1 MAAKGNFFFDKV
13 MPMVYGIGAAVVIVG
28 ALFKIRHLPG
38 ADLMLTV
45 GLLTEAAI
53 FFLSSFQP
61 HNAVKEH
68 DWSLVYPEL
77 SEGYDPSTNDNRFR
91 DKTPAPNGLTGKL
104 DDMLK
109 NANVTPEALT
119 NLGQGLN
126 RLSATTAQ
134 LGQLG
139 DATNATD
146 EYTKKVR
153 TAAQSLE
160 RINES
165 YANTVEAVSAMSNAT
180 GDAKE
185 YHMQV
190 QNVTKNLGALNAVYE
205 MELQDANTHLKSMN
219 QFYGT
224 LGKAMEN
231 MVQAGK
237 DTESM
242 QAQVAD
248 LTGNLT
254 SLNRVYGNML
264 NAMRAGAAS

>member
-1 MAAKGNFFFDKV
+1 MAANRSFLYDTL
-13 MPMVYGIGAAVVIVG
+13 MPKIYGLGAAVVIIG
-28 ALFKIRHLPG
+28 ALFKIEHWAG
-38 ADLMLTV
+38 ADTMLII
-45 GLLTEAAI
+45 GLGTEAVI
-53 FFLSSFQP
+53 FALSAFQP
-61 HNAVKEH
+61 QSHEP
-68 DWSLVYPEL
+68 DWALVYPEL
-77 SEGYDPSTNDNRFR
+77 NEGYDPSTGNKLPDNNA
-91 DKTPAPNGLTGKL
+91 KGLTMKL

-126 RLSATTAQ
+126 RLSTTTSQMSQ
-134 LGQLG
+134 LGE
-139 DATNATD
+139 AANVTD

-153 TAAQSLE
+153 SAADSLDK
-160 RINES
+160 INVA
-165 YANTVEAVSAMSNAT
+165 YGNTVEAITAMSGAT
-180 GDAKE
+180 ADAKE

-224 LGKAMEN
+224 LSHAMEN
-231 MVQAGK
+231 MTQAGK
-237 DTESM
+237 DTE
-242 QAQVAD
+242 QFQKQVAD

-264 NAMRAGAAS
+264 NAMRAPAQA

>member
-1 MAAKGNFFFDKV
+1 MAVKKNFLYDTL
-13 MPMVYGIGAAVVIVG
+13 MPKVYGIGAAVVIVG
-28 ALFKIRHLPG
+28 ALFKIQHLPG
-38 ADLMLTV
+38 AGPMLSV
-45 GLLTEAAI
+45 GLLTEAVI
-53 FFLSSFQP
+53 FFLSAFQP
-61 HNAVKEH
+61 HQAET
-68 DWSLVYPEL
+68 DWALVYPEL

-91 DKTPAPNGLTGKL
+91 EKTPAPNGLTGKL

-139 DATNATD
+139 EATNVTD
-146 EYTKKVR
+146 EYTKRVR

-185 YHMQV
+185 YHLQV

-237 DTESM
+237 DTENL
-242 QAQVAD
+242 QHQVAD
-248 LTGNLT
+248 LTGNLS

-264 NAMRAGAAS
+264 NAMRAGAA

>member
-1 MAAKGNFFFDKV
+1 MAAKGNFFFDRI
-13 MPMVYGIGAAVVIVG
+13 MPMIYGLGAAVVIVG

-53 FFLSSFQP
+53 FALSAFQP
-61 HNAVKEH
+61 VSKEP
-68 DWSLVYPEL
+68 DWGLVYPEL
-77 SEGYDPSTNDNRFR
+77 SEGYDPSTGNNSFAEQSNS
-91 DKTPAPNGLTGKL
+91 KGLTKKL

-109 NANVTPEALT
+109 DANVTPEAIA

-126 RLSATTAQ
+126 RLSATTSQ
-134 LGQLG
+134 LTQLG

-153 TAAQSLE
+153 TAANSLE
-160 RINES
+160 RINEAYS
-165 YANTVEAVSAMSNAT
+165 NTVEAVTAMSGAT
-180 GDAKE
+180 ADAKE

-224 LGKAMEN
+224 LSQAMTN
-231 MVQAGK
+231 MANAGK
-237 DTESM
+237 DTE
-242 QAQVAD
+242 QFQKQVAE

-264 NAMRAGAAS
+264 NAMRAGS

>member
-1 MAAKGNFFFDKV
+1 MAVKKNFLYDDV
-13 MPMVYGIGAAVVIVG
+13 MPKVYGIGAAVVIIG
-28 ALFKIRHLPG
+28 ALFKILHWKG
-38 ADLMLTV
+38 ADVMLMV
-45 GLLTEAAI
+45 GLGTEALI
-53 FFLSSFQP
+53 FFLSAFQP
-61 HNAVKEH
+61 HQAET

-77 SEGYDPSTNDNRFR
+77 SEGYDPTTNDNRFR
-91 DKTPAPNGLTGKL
+91 DRAPAPNGLTGKL

-139 DATNATD
+139 EATNVTE
-146 EYTKKVR
+146 EYTQKVR
-153 TAAQSLE
+153 TAAQSLDG
-160 RINES
+160 INKAYS
-165 YANTVEAVSAMSNAT
+165 NTVDAITSLANAT

-185 YHMQV
+185 YHLQV

-237 DTESM
+237 DTESL
-242 QAQVAD
+242 QHQVAD
-248 LTGNLT
+248 LTGNLA

>member
-1 MAAKGNFFFDKV
+1 MAVKKNFLYDDV
-13 MPMVYGIGAAVVIVG
+13 MPKVYGIGAAVVIIG
-28 ALFKIRHLPG
+28 ALFKILHWKG
-38 ADLMLTV
+38 ADVMLMV
-45 GLLTEAAI
+45 GLGTEAVI
-53 FFLSSFQP
+53 FFLSAFQP
-61 HNAVKEH
+61 HQAET

-77 SEGYDPSTNDNRFR
+77 GEGYDPSTNDNRFR
-91 DKTPAPNGLTGKL
+91 EKAPQPNGLTGKL

-126 RLSATTAQ
+126 RLSTTTSQ
-134 LGQLG
+134 LAQLG

-146 EYTKKVR
+146 EYTQKVR

-185 YHMQV
+185 YHLQV

-237 DTESM
+237 DTENM
-242 QAQVAD
+242 QGQVAA
-248 LTGNLT
+248 LTTNLS

-264 NAMRAGAAS
+264 NAMRAGATS

>member
-1 MAAKGNFFFDKV
+1 MAVKKNFLYDTL
-13 MPMVYGIGAAVVIVG
+13 MPKIYGIGAAVVIVG
-28 ALFKIRHLPG
+28 ALFKIQHLPG
-38 ADLMLTV
+38 AGPMLTV
-45 GLLTEAAI
+45 GLLTEAVI
-53 FFLSSFQP
+53 FFLSAFQP
-61 HNAVKEH
+61 HQAET
-68 DWSLVYPEL
+68 DWALVYPEL

-91 DKTPAPNGLTGKL
+91 EKTPAPNGLTGKL

-139 DATNATD
+139 EATNVTD
-146 EYTKKVR
+146 DYTKKVR
-153 TAAQSLE
+153 AAAQSLE

-185 YHMQV
+185 YHLQV

-231 MVQAGK
+231 MIQAGK
-237 DTESM
+237 DTENM
-242 QAQVAD
+242 QHQVAD
-248 LTGNLT
+248 LTTNLS

-264 NAMRAGAAS
+264 NAMRAGSAA

>member
-1 MAAKGNFFFDKV
+1 MAAQKSFLYDTL
-13 MPMVYGIGAAVVIVG
+13 MPKIYGIGAAVVIVG
-28 ALFKIRHLPG
+28 ALFKIEHWPY
-38 ADLMLTV
+38 ADFMLIV
-45 GLLTEAAI
+45 GLGTEAVI

-61 HNAVKEH
+61 QAHDH

-77 SEGYDPSTNDNRFR
+77 NEGYDPSTSGKLAENNS
-91 DKTPAPNGLTGKL
+91 KGLTMKL

-126 RLSATTAQ
+126 RLSTTTSQMAQ
-134 LGQLG
+134 LGE
-139 DATNATD
+139 ATNATD

-153 TAAQSLE
+153 SAADSLDK
-160 RINES
+160 INVA
-165 YANTVEAVSAMSNAT
+165 YGNTVEAITAMSNAT
-180 GDAKE
+180 SDAKE

-224 LGKAMEN
+224 LSQAMTN
-231 MVQAGK
+231 MTQAGK
-237 DTESM
+237 DTE
-242 QAQVAD
+242 QFQKQVAD

-264 NAMRAGAAS
+264 NAMRAPAQA

>member
-1 MAAKGNFFFDKV
+1 MAAKGNFFYDNV
-13 MPMVYGIGAAVVIVG
+13 MPKIYGIGAAVVIIG
-28 ALFKIRHLPG
+28 ALFKIIHLPG
-38 ADLMLTV
+38 ANEMLIV
-45 GLLTEAAI
+45 GLGTEALI
-53 FFLSSFQP
+53 FFLSAFQP
-61 HNAVKEH
+61 QPKDH

-77 SEGYDPSTNDNRFR
+77 SEGYDPSTGNPSFAEQPTG
-91 DKTPAPNGLTGKL
+91 KGLTKKL

-109 NANVTPEALT
+109 DANVTPEAIA

-139 DATNATD
+139 DATNVTD

-160 RINES
+160 RINEAYS
-165 YANTVEAVSAMSNAT
+165 NTVEAVTAMSSAT
-180 GDAKE
+180 ADAKE

-224 LGKAMEN
+224 LSQAMTN
-231 MVQAGK
+231 MTNAGK
-237 DTESM
+237 DTE
-242 QAQVAD
+242 QFQKQVSD

-264 NAMRAGAAS
+264 NAMRAGS

>member
-1 MAAKGNFFFDKV
+1 MAVKKNFLYDTL
-13 MPMVYGIGAAVVIVG
+13 MPKVYGIGAAVVIVG
-28 ALFKIRHLPG
+28 ALFKIQHLPG
-38 ADLMLTV
+38 AGPMLSV
-45 GLLTEAAI
+45 GLLTEAVI
-53 FFLSSFQP
+53 FFLSAFQP
-61 HNAVKEH
+61 HQAET
-68 DWSLVYPEL
+68 DWALVYLEL

-91 DKTPAPNGLTGKL
+91 EKTPAPNGLTGKL

-139 DATNATD
+139 EATNVTD
-146 EYTKKVR
+146 EYTKRVR

-185 YHMQV
+185 YHLQV

-237 DTESM
+237 DTENL
-242 QAQVAD
+242 QHQVAD
-248 LTGNLT
+248 LTGNLS

-264 NAMRAGAAS
+264 NAMRAGAA

>member
-1 MAAKGNFFFDKV
+1 MAAKGSFLYDTL
-13 MPMVYGIGAAVVIVG
+13 MPKIYGIGAAVVIIG
-28 ALFKIRHLPG
+28 ALFKIEHWKG
-38 ADLMLTV
+38 ADEMLIV
-45 GLLTEAAI
+45 GLGTEAII
-53 FFLSSFQP
+53 FFLSAFQP
-61 HNAVKEH
+61 QSKEH

-77 SEGYDPSTNDNRFR
+77 NEGYDPSTGNNAIESSNA
-91 DKTPAPNGLTGKL
+91 KGLTMKL

-126 RLSATTAQ
+126 RLSTTTSQLAQ
-134 LGQLG
+134 LGE
-139 DATNATD
+139 ATNVTD

-153 TAAQSLE
+153 TAADSLDK
-160 RINES
+160 INVA
-165 YANTVEAVSAMSNAT
+165 YGNTVEAISAMSNAT
-180 GDAKE
+180 SDAKE
-185 YHMQV
+185 YHLQV

-224 LGKAMEN
+224 LSNAMEN
-231 MVQAGK
+231 MTQAGK
-237 DTESM
+237 DTE
-242 QAQVAD
+242 QFQKQVAD

-264 NAMRAGAAS
+264 NAMRAPAQA

>member
-1 MAAKGNFFFDKV
+1 MAAKGNYFFDKI
-13 MPMVYGIGAAVVIVG
+13 MPMIYGIGAAVVIVG

-53 FFLSSFQP
+53 FFLSAFQP
-61 HNAVKEH
+61 TSREH

-77 SEGYDPSTNDNRFR
+77 SEGYDPSTGNASFAADQPTG
-91 DKTPAPNGLTGKL
+91 KGLTKKL

-109 NANVTPEALT
+109 DANVTPEAIA

-126 RLSATTAQ
+126 RLSTTSSQ
-134 LGQLG
+134 LSQLG

-153 TAAQSLE
+153 SAANSLE
-160 RINES
+160 RINEAYS
-165 YANTVEAVSAMSNAT
+165 NTVEAVTAMSSAT
-180 GDAKE
+180 ADAKE

-224 LGKAMEN
+224 LSQAMTN
-231 MVQAGK
+231 MTNAGK
-237 DTESM
+237 DTE
-242 QAQVAD
+242 QFQKQVSD

-264 NAMRAGAAS
+264 NAMRAPAI

>member
-1 MAAKGNFFFDKV
+1 
-13 MPMVYGIGAAVVIVG
+13 MPKVYGLGAAVVIIG
-28 ALFKIRHLPG
+28 ALFKIQHWEG
-38 ADLMLTV
+38 ADIMLIV
-45 GLLTEAAI
+45 GLGTEALI
-53 FFLSSFQP
+53 FALSAFQP
-61 HNAVKEH
+61 QAKEH

-77 SEGYDPSTNDNRFR
+77 SEGYDPSTGNSSFSTDNSA
-91 DKTPAPNGLTGKL
+91 KGLTMKL

-126 RLSATTAQ
+126 RLSTTTSQLSQ
-134 LGQLG
+134 LGE
-139 DATNATD
+139 ATNVTD

-153 TAAQSLE
+153 TAADSLDK
-160 RINES
+160 INVA
-165 YANTVEAVSAMSNAT
+165 YGNTVEAISAMSNAT
-180 GDAKE
+180 SDAKE

-224 LGKAMEN
+224 LSKAMDN
-231 MVQAGK
+231 MTQAGK
-237 DTESM
+237 DTE
-242 QAQVAD
+242 QFQKQVSD
-248 LTGNLT
+248 LTSNLT

-264 NAMRAGAAS
+264 NAMRAPIQA

>member
-1 MAAKGNFFFDKV
+1 MAAQKSFLYDTL
-13 MPMVYGIGAAVVIVG
+13 MPKIYGIGAAVVIVG
-28 ALFKIRHLPG
+28 ALFKIEHWKG
-38 ADLMLTV
+38 ADTMLIV
-45 GLLTEAAI
+45 GLGTEAVI
-53 FFLSSFQP
+53 FFLSAFQP
-61 HNAVKEH
+61 AAHEP

-77 SEGYDPSTNDNRFR
+77 NDGYDPSTGGTKAVEASNA
-91 DKTPAPNGLTGKL
+91 KGLTMKL

-119 NLGQGLN
+119 SLGQGLN
-126 RLSATTAQ
+126 RLSTTTSQLSQ
-134 LGQLG
+134 LGE
-139 DATNATD
+139 ATNVTD

-153 TAAQSLE
+153 SAADSLE
-160 RINES
+160 KINVAYS
-165 YANTVEAVSAMSNAT
+165 NTVDAISAMSNAT
-180 GDAKE
+180 SDAKE

-224 LGKAMEN
+224 LSKAMDN
-231 MVQAGK
+231 MTQAGK
-237 DTESM
+237 DTE
-242 QAQVAD
+242 QFQKQVSD

-264 NAMRAGAAS
+264 NAMRAPAQA

>member
-1 MAAKGNFFFDKV
+1 MAVKKNFLYDDV
-13 MPMVYGIGAAVVIVG
+13 MPKVYGIGAAVVIIG
-28 ALFKIRHLPG
+28 ALFKILHWKG
-38 ADLMLTV
+38 ADVMLMV
-45 GLLTEAAI
+45 GLGTEAVI
-53 FFLSSFQP
+53 FFLSAFQP
-61 HNAVKEH
+61 HQAET
-68 DWSLVYPEL
+68 DWGLVYPEL

-91 DKTPAPNGLTGKL
+91 DKAPQPNGLTGKL

-146 EYTKKVR
+146 EYTQKVR
-153 TAAQSLE
+153 TAAQSLDG
-160 RINES
+160 INKAYS
-165 YANTVEAVSAMSNAT
+165 NTVEAITSLSNAT

-185 YHMQV
+185 YHLQV

-231 MVQAGK
+231 MTQAGK
-237 DTESM
+237 DTESL
-242 QAQVAD
+242 QLQVAD
-248 LTGNLT
+248 LTGNLS

>member
-1 MAAKGNFFFDKV
+1 MAAQKSFLYDTL
-13 MPMVYGIGAAVVIVG
+13 MPKIYGIGAAVVIIG
-28 ALFKIRHLPG
+28 ALFKIEHWKG
-38 ADLMLTV
+38 ADEMLIV
-45 GLLTEAAI
+45 GLGTEAVI
-53 FFLSSFQP
+53 FFLSAFQP
-61 HNAVKEH
+61 QPHEH

-77 SEGYDPSTNDNRFR
+77 NEGYDSSTGGKQLGDNSA
-91 DKTPAPNGLTGKL
+91 KGLTMKL

-119 NLGQGLN
+119 SLGQGLN
-126 RLSATTAQ
+126 RLSTTTSQMSQ
-134 LGQLG
+134 LGE
-139 DATNATD
+139 AANVTD

-153 TAAQSLE
+153 SAADSLDK
-160 RINES
+160 INIA
-165 YANTVEAVSAMSNAT
+165 YGNTVEAISAMSNAT
-180 GDAKE
+180 SDAKE

-224 LGKAMEN
+224 LSHAMEN
-231 MVQAGK
+231 MTQAGK
-237 DTESM
+237 DTE
-242 QAQVAD
+242 QFQKQVAD

-264 NAMRAGAAS
+264 NAMRAPAQA

>member
-1 MAAKGNFFFDKV
+1 MAVKKNFLYDTL
-13 MPMVYGIGAAVVIVG
+13 MPKIYGIGAAVVIVG
-28 ALFKIRHLPG
+28 ALFKIQHLPG
-38 ADLMLTV
+38 AGPMLTV
-45 GLLTEAAI
+45 GLLTEAVI
-53 FFLSSFQP
+53 FFLSAFQP
-61 HNAVKEH
+61 HQAET
-68 DWSLVYPEL
+68 DWALVYPEL

-91 DKTPAPNGLTGKL
+91 EKTPAPNGLTGKL

-139 DATNATD
+139 EATNVTD

-180 GDAKE
+180 NDAKE
-185 YHMQV
+185 YHLQV

-231 MVQAGK
+231 MIQAGK
-237 DTESM
+237 DTENM
-242 QAQVAD
+242 QVQVAD

-264 NAMRAGAAS
+264 NAMRAGSAA

>member
-1 MAAKGNFFFDKV
+1 MLI
-13 MPMVYGIGAAVVIVG
+13 IGLG
-28 ALFKIRHLPG
+28 
-38 ADLMLTV
+38 
-45 GLLTEAAI
+45 TEAVI
-53 FFLSSFQP
+53 FFLSAFQP
-61 HNAVKEH
+61 TSKET

-77 SEGYDPSTNDNRFR
+77 NEGYDPSTGNKQLGDNSG
-91 DKTPAPNGLTGKL
+91 KGLTMKL

-119 NLGQGLN
+119 SLGQGLN
-126 RLSATTAQ
+126 RLSTTTSQMSQ
-134 LGQLG
+134 LGE
-139 DATNATD
+139 AANVTD

-153 TAAQSLE
+153 SAADSLDK
-160 RINES
+160 INVA
-165 YANTVEAVSAMSNAT
+165 YGNTVEAISAMSNAT
-180 GDAKE
+180 SDAKE

-224 LGKAMEN
+224 LSKAMDN
-231 MVQAGK
+231 MTQAGK
-237 DTESM
+237 DTE
-242 QAQVAD
+242 QFQKQVSD

-264 NAMRAGAAS
+264 NAMRAPAAQ